1 MKTTIFA
8 TSLLAALAPIASGWQ
23 LQLYSSD
30 LYHDEFH
37 RRSGEVGTDCTNL
50 EDPNLALSMK
60 WQSGVWYGD
69 CDIYLYDRDGCNVEL
84 ARSIGGDWNNMTWH
98 YFRFHMSTRKIDDLA
113 AESGLDER
121 TSSVGTR
128 DGSDILNL
136 LDALLRTG
144 LSCLEKSSIEKIE

>member
-84 ARSIGGDWNNMTWH
+84 ARSIGGDWNVP
-98 YFRFHMSTRKIDDLA
+98 RFSSHAASEINSYRID
-113 AESGLDER
+113 
-121 TSSVGTR
+121 
-128 DGSDILNL
+128 
-136 LDALLRTG
+136 
-144 LSCLEKSSIEKIE
+144 C